1 MISAREE
8 ILATIRQNVRRSGHG
23 GRHTLKSIPREYV
36 QFGDYPTGSPEL
48 VELLVETLEG
58 YGANVTYASTEEEL
72 QHEISE
78 ALGDLVSVVVPSDM
92 DPNWIKAAMSRH
104 MVYLDS
110 PEEPLT
116 HATLDNV
123 DAVLTGSR
131 CAVAQTGSVIL
142 DGGHNQGRRAIS
154 LIPDTHVVIVDTCT
168 IVQTVP
174 EAFSIL
180 DEHPTRPITWIAG
193 PSATSDIELSRVEG
207 VHGPRN
213 LLVILSNIG
222 DQQ

>member
-1 MISAREE
+1 MSAREE
-8 ILATIRQNVRRSGHG
+8 ILATVRQNVRRSGHS
-23 GRHTLKSIPREYV
+23 GRHALETIPRDYI

-48 VELLVETLEG
+48 IDWLVETLEG
-58 YGANVTYASTEEEL
+58 YGALVTSASDDEEL
-72 QHEISE
+72 YFQISE
-78 ALGDLVSVVVPSDM
+78 TLGDLKSVVVPADM
-92 DPNWIKAAMSRH
+92 DEQWIKAAMSKH
-104 MVYLDS
+104 LVYLDS
-110 PEEPLT
+110 PAEPLS
-116 HATLDNV
+116 HATLDHV

-154 LIPDTHVVIVDTCT
+154 LIPDTHVVIVDAAT

-174 EAFSIL
+174 EAFAIL

-213 LLVILSNIG
+213 LRVILSNVG
-222 DQQ
+222 DQL